1 MRWKQFLTPVQ
12 AMDALQAKEYFAEKL
27 SDTYTVLDVRQ
38 PGEYEAGHIPG
49 AKLIPLPDLNDRIDE
64 IDAGKPTIVYCAVGG
79 RSRVAA
85 QMLAGK
91 GFDGVFNLSG
101 GFKAWKSERAV
112 GREDQGLDL
121 FTGEES
127 PEETLII
134 AYSMEN
140 GLQEYYLTMIPW
152 VENQE
157 ARELFEK
164 LAAIEVKHQERI
176 LDEYRNITG
185 TEVDRKEFL
194 ENKVVPAV
202 EGGLTTEEYVRL
214 YKPDLESATEIVGLA
229 MAIEAQALDLYRRA
243 ADRSGNAESKK
254 ILMQIADEERSH
266 LDLLGKL
273 FENI

>member
-1 MRWKQFLTPVQ
+1 MRWKQFFTPVQ
-12 AMDALQAKEYFAEKL
+12 SMDAVQAKEYLAEKL
-27 SDTYTVLDVRQ
+27 SDTYTILDVRQ

-49 AKLIPLPDLNDRIDE
+49 AKLIPLPDLNDRIGEVDT
-64 IDAGKPTIVYCAVGG
+64 GKPTIVYCAVGG

-91 GFDGVFNLSG
+91 GFAEVFNLSG
-101 GFKAWKSERAV
+101 GFKAWKSDRAV
-112 GREDQGLDL
+112 GQEDQGLDL
-121 FTGEES
+121 FTGKES
-127 PEETLII
+127 PEEALII
-134 AYSMEN
+134 AYSMED

-176 LDEYRNITG
+176 LEEYRNITG
-185 TEVDRKEFL
+185 NEIDRENFL
-194 ENKVVPAV
+194 ETKVVPAV

-214 YKPDLESATEIVGLA
+214 YKPDLESAADIVGLA

-243 ADRSGNAESKK
+243 ADRSDNAESKK
-254 ILMQIADEERSH
+254 ILLQIADEERTH
-266 LDLLGKL
+266 LGLLGKL
-273 FENI
+273 FETI

>member
-1 MRWKQFLTPVQ
+1 MRWKQFFTFVKS
-12 AMDALQAKEYFAEKL
+12 MDALEAKDYIAAKP
-27 SDTYTVLDVRQ
+27 SDAYTLLDVRQ

-49 AKLIPLPDLNDRIDE
+49 AKLIPLPDLSERMSE

-91 GFDGVFNLSG
+91 GFDQVFNLSG
-101 GFKAWKSERAV
+101 GFKAWTSERAV
-112 GREDQGLDL
+112 GREDQGLEL
-121 FTGEES
+121 FTGNES
-127 PEETLII
+127 PAETLII

-140 GLQEYYLTMIPW
+140 GLREYYLSMIPW
-152 VENQE
+152 VSNEK

-176 LDEYRNITG
+176 LKEYRHITG
-185 TEVDRKEFL
+185 STDSHEKFQESRVA
-194 ENKVVPAV
+194 PAV

-214 YKPDLESATEIVGLA
+214 YKPDLESAAEIVGLA

-243 ADRSGNAESKK
+243 ADQSENDESRKVL
-254 ILMQIADEERSH
+254 IQIAEEERTH
-266 LDLLGKL
+266 LAQLGSL
-273 FENI
+273 FESF